1 LFCRNENK
9 IVEFEREA
17 STCLLIENNERLCS
31 RSFASRFVFVIDP
44 NCKIIRFAFWRCEG
58 CALVAR
64 NYGVPTIAH
73 ALSGDVDG
81 LLSICLMF
89 DAMINH
95 SKIAL

>member
-1 LFCRNENK
+1 MRDRVRVVLRQDLFSGSN
-9 IVEFEREA
+9 
-17 STCLLIENNERLCS
+17 
-31 RSFASRFVFVIDP
+31 P
-44 NCKIIRFAFWRCEG
+44 NCKIKRFAFWRCEG

-95 SKIAL
+95 SKMHYRPILLL